1 MSENKFSPLISVE
14 ELQEKIAKQYDLL
27 IIDSRFDLMNED
39 YGEEAY
45 AKSRIPNAL
54 RVDLGLDLCRE
65 ITPETGRHPLKNR
78 VELEGLM
85 QDLGIN
91 PTTDI
96 VIYDD
101 KNGMFAIH
109 LWWVLRWLGHENV
122 QVLEGGFQ
130 AWLANAGKLEEGA
143 PRENNIIGAFV
154 AKESEFGTVE
164 AQDILH
170 DIQQVE
176 QKLQVIDARGAARYR
191 GEVEPLDPVAGH
203 IPTAINRPFEQNL
216 NSDGTFK
223 SPEILKSEWIEFL
236 KGHEQQKLVHQC
248 GSGISACHNIF
259 SMYYAGLGATTLY
272 PGSWSEWCKNSNNPV
287 VQNKI

>member
-1 MSENKFSPLISVE
+1 MLESLKRVHH
-14 ELQEKIAKQYDLL
+14 EK
-27 IIDSRFDLMNED
+27 
-39 YGEEAY
+39 
-45 AKSRIPNAL
+45 
-54 RVDLGLDLCRE
+54 
-65 ITPETGRHPLKNR
+65 
-78 VELEGLM
+78 
-85 QDLGIN
+85 
-91 PTTDI
+91 
-96 VIYDD
+96 
-101 KNGMFAIH
+101 
-109 LWWVLRWLGHENV
+109 
-122 QVLEGGFQ
+122 
-130 AWLANAGKLEEGA
+130 
-143 PRENNIIGAFV
+143 NNIIGAFV

-170 DIQQVE
+170 DIQQAE

-191 GEVEPLDPVAGH
+191 GEIEPLDPVAGH

-272 PGSWSEWCKNSNNPV
+272 QDHGVNGA
-287 VQNKI
+287 KILIIQWFRIKFKT